1 MTYVLEAPTSSRSI
15 SDLAPLKLDLTPSPQ
30 LSLRR
35 MVYLVLKELTAVA
48 QDVIIAISI
57 LVKDMNSE
65 QDIQKANA
73 IRVLCRITDVRTA
86 PRLVPRIYIYVF
98 MC

>member
-1 MTYVLEAPTSSRSI
+1 
-15 SDLAPLKLDLTPSPQ
+15 
-30 LSLRR
+30 

-73 IRVLCRITDVRTA
+73 IRVLCRITDVRVA
-86 PRLVPRIYIYVF
+86 SAI
-98 MC
+98 

>member
-1 MTYVLEAPTSSRSI
+1 
-15 SDLAPLKLDLTPSPQ
+15 
-30 LSLRR
+30 

-73 IRVLCRITDVRTA
+73 IRVLCRITDVRTRLGLA
-86 PRLVPRIYIYVF
+86 TETRTRLTYADFCRRPRCWRKSSAT
-98 MC
+98 

>member
-1 MTYVLEAPTSSRSI
+1 
-15 SDLAPLKLDLTPSPQ
+15 
-30 LSLRR
+30 

-73 IRVLCRITDVRTA
+73 IRVLCRITDVRTDT
-86 PRLVPRIYIYVF
+86 RHIYIYTQYYSHWRRPP
-98 MC
+98 CWHR